1 MTLAQEK
8 LHQAIGALHLANK
21 LQQEALS
28 LMDEADTEGTDL
40 CYEIHNGIEELIDQL
55 EDLAEA

>member
-1 MTLAQEK
+1 MTPAQEK

-21 LQQEALS
+21 LQQEALV

-55 EDLAEA
+55 EELAEA